1 MKRNLKGQREVGKK
15 KAYNPEFDPPLLCVL
30 GRRGSGKSSFVVEFI
45 KKLKRKVIFDPREEY
60 TGGPRFKSLVSLYD
74 YLKKAGKG
82 PVTAI
87 YSPPLLFGSEDA
99 DATEDGKRA
108 FNLFC
113 EIVFNYGQK
122 TGFVWMIAD
131 EMDRFTGPGPRI
143 PKWFDLLCNEG
154 RHAKV
159 AMIGISR
166 RPAKIP
172 KDFIENSHV
181 LILFHLQGGAVDY
194 LIPTIGKEWA
204 KKLPNLK
211 PLEYIRWSESE
222 TPSFNTL

>member
-1 MKRNLKGQREVGKK
+1 MGKK
-15 KAYNPEFDPPLLCVL
+15 RRGYNPEFDPPLLCVL
-30 GRRGSGKSSFVVEFI
+30 GRRGSGKSSFVFEYI
-45 KKLKRKVIFDPREEY
+45 RGLKRKVIFDPREEY
-60 TGGPRFKSLVSLYD
+60 TGGPRFNSLVAFYD
-74 YLKKAGKG
+74 YLKKAGGG

-99 DATEDGKRA
+99 DASEEGKRL

-122 TGFVWMIAD
+122 TGFVWMISD
-131 EMDRFTGPGPRI
+131 EMDRFTGPGPNI
-143 PKWFDLLCNEG
+143 PRWFDLLCNEG

-181 LILFHLQGGAVDY
+181 LILFHLKGGAVHY
-194 LIPTIGKEWA
+194 LSPTIGPELAA
-204 KKLPNLK
+204 KLSKLK
-211 PLEYIRWSESE
+211 PLQYLRWSESE
-222 TPSFNTL
+222 EPTFNTI